1 MKSPVVYCNC
11 THATIISEHVKGE
24 ILERLSESGTAVEVV
39 SDLCE
44 RAARRDAILRRL
56 AAAPTLQ
63 IIACHPRAVRWL
75 FAAAGAPLP
84 QDGVE
89 FFNLR
94 LQSAKAILEGLVLPK
109 KAASRRAKP
118 TSRPLLPAKK
128 SGEWIPWF
136 PVIDYDRCKN
146 CRQCLQFCLFGVYAQ
161 DAEGKVRVVHPDHC
175 KTGCPACA
183 RLCPEAA
190 IIFPKYSEAPI
201 AGDDRLP
208 AKAGAAPPIDFSSL
222 AGMDLKEAMRRREA
236 ILRDALR
243 KGGHE

>member
-1 MKSPVVYCNC
+1 MKSPIVYCNC
-11 THATIISEHVKGE
+11 THATIIPERVKGE
-24 ILERLSESGTAVEVV
+24 VLERLRESGTAVEVV

-44 RAARRDAILRRL
+44 RAARRDAILRRI
-56 AAAPTLQ
+56 AAAPTPQ

-75 FAAAGAPLP
+75 FAVAGAPLP

-89 FFNLR
+89 FFNMR
-94 LQSAKAILEGLVLPK
+94 MQGAKAILEGLDLPK
-109 KAASRRAKP
+109 QAARRRAKP
-118 TSRPLLPAKK
+118 TSRLPLPAKK

-146 CRQCLQFCLFGVYAQ
+146 CLQCLQFCLFGVYAE
-161 DAEGKVRVVHPDHC
+161 DAEGKVRVVHPDKC

-190 IIFPKYSEAPI
+190 IIFPKYSEGPI

-208 AKAGAAPPIDFSSL
+208 AKAGAAAPVDFSSL
-222 AGMDLKEAMRRREA
+222 AGLDLKEAMRRREA
-236 ILRDALR
+236 ILRAHR